1 VRRALLALIA
11 ALVLVPAALAAGE
24 IKAVDTGG
32 FPRVNVTVVAPS
44 TTSTPPELR
53 QNGAAVAGLT
63 ATNLGSSKSVVI
75 AIDRSHSMLG
85 PALTQATAAARAF
98 IAAKPPGDRVSVLA
112 FGSKAV
118 SLTGFSTA
126 TIDADTS
133 LRNIT
138 ADSVEG
144 TALYDAVV
152 QGSNLLATETMPAR
166 VLILLTDGSNQ
177 SPAGSS
183 LQQAIQAANAAG
195 VAVYTIGIESSQF
208 SPDAVKQI
216 AAETHGQ
223 YYAAASASALSD
235 VYNSI
240 AQDLQRTWQLE
251 YMTNARPGDQLELT
265 VKFPGGDDVTRTVTA
280 PGEAP
285 PAPAKPSPLLPD
297 FFYTSDWGLPV
308 LAGVVGLLALLAVAF
323 ALAAPRGTWLKGRIE
338 PHVATH
344 KRQVVKRE
352 RESRKMAVFSPLFN
366 ATESVF
372 GKFRHW
378 KKLDQVLQR
387 ADLPLKAAEFAYIM
401 VAAGL
406 VATVVAA
413 VFEPPMWVLL
423 LAFAGGASIPYLVV
437 AHKARKRLQAF
448 EEQLPDILVTMAA
461 SLKAGHSF
469 RQGMQSVV
477 DEGVDPAAREFK
489 RVLAEA
495 RLGRPMD
502 DALIEMA
509 ARIGSKNFEFVMSAV
524 TIQRQVGGSLA
535 GLFDMV
541 ADTVRQRQQFRRK
554 IKGLT
559 AMGRMSAY
567 VLVGLPF
574 VVGVAIYAINRAYM
588 QPLLY
593 TSTGHKLI
601 LLIIVMM
608 TFGSLILKKIVSFKG

>member
-1 VRRALLALIA
+1 MRRVLLAVLA
-11 ALVLVPAALAAGE
+11 ALILVPAAFAAGE
-24 IKAVDTGG
+24 VKSVDTTG
-32 FPRVNVTVVAPS
+32 FPRVKVTVVAPS
-44 TTSTPPELR
+44 TSGVAPGLT
-53 QNGAAVAGLT
+53 QNGGPVAGLT
-63 ATNLGSSKSVVI
+63 ATNVGASKSVMI
-75 AIDRSHSMLG
+75 AIDRSRSMSG
-85 PALTQATAAARAF
+85 AALTQATAAARAF
-98 IAAKPPGDRVSVLA
+98 VAAKPPGDRVSVLA
-112 FGSKAV
+112 FGSSAV

-126 TIDADTS
+126 TIDADS
-133 LRNIT
+133 ALRNIT
-138 ADSVEG
+138 VDSVSG

-152 QGSNLLATETMPAR
+152 QGSNLLAAENLPAR
-166 VLILLTDGSNQ
+166 VLILLTDGNNEA
-177 SPAGSS
+177 PEGATIDE
-183 LQQAIQAANAAG
+183 AIQAAKAGG
-195 VAVYTIGIESSQF
+195 VAVYTIGIESGQF
-208 SPDAVKQI
+208 SATDVKKI
-216 AAETHGQ
+216 AGETNGQ
-223 YYAAASASALSD
+223 YYGAASPEVLSE

-240 AQDLQRTWQLE
+240 AEDLRRTWLLE

-265 VKFPGGDDVTRTVTA
+265 VKFPGGDDITQTVTA
-280 PGEAP
+280 PGQAP
-285 PAPAKPSPLLPD
+285 PAPAPPSPLLPD

-323 ALAAPRGTWLKGRIE
+323 ALAAPRGTWLKGRIA
-338 PHVATH
+338 PHVQSH
-344 KRQVVKRE
+344 KRQVVKHE
-352 RESRKMAVFSPLFN
+352 RESRKVALFAPLFK

-372 GKFRHW
+372 GQFRHW

-387 ADLPLKAAEFAYIM
+387 ADVPLKAAEFAYIM

-406 VATVVAA
+406 VGALVAGAIMQAPWVVA
-413 VFEPPMWVLL
+413 VGFV
-423 LAFAGGASIPYLVV
+423 AGACIPYAVV
-437 AHKARKRLQAF
+437 AYKARKRLQAF

-477 DEGVDPAAREFK
+477 DEGVDPAHREFK
-489 RVLAEA
+489 RVLTEA

-502 DALIEMA
+502 DALTEMA
-509 ARIGSKNFEFVMSAV
+509 LRIGSKNFEFVMSAV

-574 VVGVAIYAINRAYM
+574 VVGAAIWLINREYM
-588 QPLLY
+588 EPLFY

-601 LLIIVMM
+601 LLVFVMM
-608 TFGSLILKKIVSFKG
+608 GIGSAILKKIVSFKG